1 MNLGL
6 SLLYAAERTPDAAA
20 VVDGDDRLDY
30 RSLRRVAAVLA
41 AGLASLG
48 VGRGDRV
55 AMVLKNRREAVELY
69 WACQWLGAVVVPL
82 SWRVAPADVEY
93 CVGDSGARVVVFE
106 AVSLEHALA
115 CSGEV
120 ERLVAVGTATGE
132 SSSAGLAERLR
143 TAGCSVPCDSYES
156 LLGTGEATGP
166 APPADDFDD
175 RETSIFLYTSGT
187 TGRPKGVP
195 RSHAA
200 ERAGGLSQALHQSY
214 RPGER
219 TLGVMPLYH
228 TMGIHTLLAAQIVG
242 GCFVCQPDW
251 SASEASDL
259 IESERIGS
267 LYLAP
272 TLFHD
277 LVHSPDLAGADVS
290 SVRSLAYAGAAM
302 TSALV
307 ERCVAV
313 FAPEVFINHYGSTE
327 IYTYSVHF
335 DQRAAPG
342 CAGRPATNAWLR
354 LVQPEPGAGPDDEV
368 APGETGEI
376 ICHLSSDEAFAGYWN
391 RPDADAEAIR
401 GDWYFTGDLGR
412 ADDDGNLWI
421 VGRIDDM
428 IISGGENVHPLEV
441 EDVLERAPGV
451 REVAVVGLP
460 DDRWGQAVTAFVIL
474 DDAAT
479 GAGEPA
485 GAAIQPAAAPEVE
498 PDTPTARAAAF
509 RLDAHC
515 RESPQLAR
523 FKRPRRYRFPDTLPK
538 SPSGKILRRL
548 LREQAAESAAAAS
561 D

>member
-6 SLLYAAERTPDAAA
+6 SLLYAAERTPEADA
-20 VVDGDDRLDY
+20 VVDGDARLDY
-30 RSLRRVAAVLA
+30 RSLQQVAATLA
-41 AGLASLG
+41 AGLASRG

-55 AMVLKNRREAVELY
+55 AVVLKNRRQAVELY

-82 SWRVAPADVEY
+82 SWRVAPADVAY
-93 CVGDSGARVVVFE
+93 CVADSAATVVAFE
-106 AVSLEHALA
+106 EVGLEHARA
-115 CSGEV
+115 CAGAAD
-120 ERLVAVGTATGE
+120 RFVAVGVAGAG
-132 SSSAGLAERLR
+132 SSAGLAARFRAGRDER
-143 TAGCSVPCDSYES
+143 PCEPYES
-156 LLGTGEATGP
+156 LSAAGEASGP
-166 APPADDFDD
+166 LLPEADLDD
-175 RETSIFLYTSGT
+175 RETSIILYTSGT

-251 SASEASDL
+251 DAADALHL
-259 IESERIGS
+259 ISTERIGS

-277 LVHSPDLAGADVS
+277 LVHSPALAGAATS

-307 ERCVAV
+307 ERCTEV

-327 IYTYSVHF
+327 VYTYSVHF

-342 CAGRPATNAWLR
+342 CAGRPAANAR
-354 LVQPEPGAGPDDEV
+354 LLLVRPEFGAGPDDEV
-368 APGETGEI
+368 EPGETGEI
-376 ICHLSSDEAFAGYWN
+376 ICHLGSDEAFAGYWN
-391 RPDADAEAIR
+391 RPDADAKAIR
-401 GDWYFTGDLGR
+401 DGWYFTGDLGR
-412 ADDDGNLWI
+412 CDAGGDLWV

-441 EDVLERAPGV
+441 EDHLERAPGV

-460 DDRWGQAVTAFVIL
+460 DDRWGQAVTAFVVL
-474 DDAAT
+474 EDAAGT
-479 GAGEPA
+479 TTE
-485 GAAIQPAAAPEVE
+485 AAA
-498 PDTPTARAAAF
+498 A
-509 RLDAHC
+509 RLDAYC
-515 RESPQLAR
+515 LESAELAR

-548 LREQAAESAAAAS
+548 LREQAQESAGRA
-561 D
+561 DR

>member
-6 SLLYAAERTPDAAA
+6 SLLYASERTPSADA
-20 VVDGDDRLDY
+20 VIDGDTRLDY
-30 RSLRRVAAVLA
+30 RGLVQAASTLA
-41 AGLASLG
+41 AGLASCG

-55 AMVLKNRREAVELY
+55 AVVLKNRRETVELY
-69 WACQWLGAVVVPL
+69 WACQWLGAVFVPL
-82 SWRVAPADVEY
+82 SWRVAAADVAY
-93 CVGDSGARVVVFE
+93 CVADSGARVVLFE
-106 AVSLEHALA
+106 EVSLEHALA
-115 CSGEV
+115 CAGEV
-120 ERLVAVGTATGE
+120 DRIVAVGTDSDE
-132 SSSAGLAERLR
+132 DSSAELAERLR
-143 TAGCSVPCDSYES
+143 TAGCPVPCDSYSS
-156 LLGTGEATGP
+156 LLAAGEAPRP
-166 APPADDFDD
+166 APPADDLDD

-228 TMGIHTLLAAQIVG
+228 TMGIHTLLAAQLVG

-251 SASEASDL
+251 DAADALDL

-277 LVHSPDLAGADVS
+277 LVHAPGVAGADVS
-290 SVRSLAYAGAAM
+290 SVRALAYAGAAM

-307 ERCVAV
+307 ERCVEV
-313 FAPEVFINHYGSTE
+313 FGPEVFINHYGSTE
-327 IYTYSVHF
+327 VYTYSVHF

-342 CAGRPATNAWLR
+342 CAGRPATNARLR
-354 LVQPEPGAGPDDEV
+354 LVRPEPGAGPDDEV
-368 APGETGEI
+368 PQGETGEI

-391 RPDADAEAIR
+391 RPDADARAIR
-401 GDWYFTGDLGR
+401 DGWYFTGDLGR
-412 ADDDGNLWI
+412 CDAGGDLWI

-460 DDRWGQAVTAFVIL
+460 DDRLGQAVTAFVVL
-474 DDAAT
+474 DDELSGDGDDAAT
-479 GAGEPA
+479 A
-485 GAAIQPAAAPEVE
+485 
-498 PDTPTARAAAF
+498 
-509 RLDAHC
+509 RLDAYC
-515 RESPQLAR
+515 LESADLAR
-523 FKRPRRYRFPDTLPK
+523 FKRPRRYRFPDALPK

-548 LREQAAESAAAAS
+548 LREEAAGGT
-561 D
+561 

>member
-6 SLLYAAERTPDAAA
+6 SLLYAAERTPDADA
-20 VVDGDDRLDY
+20 VTDGDARLDY
-30 RSLRRVAAVLA
+30 RSLQQVAATLA
-41 AGLASLG
+41 AGLASRG

-55 AMVLKNRREAVELY
+55 AVVLKNRRQAVELY

-82 SWRVAPADVEY
+82 SWRVAPADVAY
-93 CVGDSGARVVVFE
+93 CVADSGASVAAFE
-106 AVSLEHALA
+106 EASVEHAVA
-115 CSGEV
+115 CGATV
-120 ERLVAVGTATGE
+120 ERLVAVGTAGAGSVAGFVDRLRGGGCETPCE
-132 SSSAGLAERLR
+132 PYAGLLA
-143 TAGCSVPCDSYES
+143 A
-156 LLGTGEATGP
+156 GEAAGP
-166 APPADDFDD
+166 APAVADPDD
-175 RETSIFLYTSGT
+175 RETSIILYTSGT

-242 GCFVCQPDW
+242 GCYVCQPDW
-251 SASEASDL
+251 SAAGALDL
-259 IESERIGS
+259 ISSERIGS

-277 LVHSPDLAGADVS
+277 LVHAPAAATADVS
-290 SVRSLAYAGAAM
+290 TVRSVAYAGAAM

-307 ERCVAV
+307 ERCVEV

-327 IYTYSVHF
+327 VYTYSVHF

-342 CAGRPATNAWLR
+342 CAGRPAINARLR
-354 LVQPEPGAGPDDEV
+354 LVRPEPGAGPGDEV
-368 APGETGEI
+368 SPGETGEI

-391 RPDADAEAIR
+391 RPDADAKAIR
-401 GDWYFTGDLGR
+401 DGWYFTGDLGR
-412 ADDDGNLWI
+412 CDAGGNLWV

-460 DDRWGQAVTAFVIL
+460 DDRWGQAVTAFVVL
-474 DDAAT
+474 DDAAGTTT
-479 GAGEPA
+479 GA
-485 GAAIQPAAAPEVE
+485 AAA
-498 PDTPTARAAAF
+498 
-509 RLDAHC
+509 RLDAYC
-515 RESPQLAR
+515 LESTELAR

-548 LREQAAESAAAAS
+548 LREQADEPPGGAGG
-561 D
+561 

>member
-6 SLLYAAERTPDAAA
+6 SLLYAAERDPDADA
-20 VVDGDDRLDY
+20 VVDGSVRLGY
-30 RSLRRVAAVLA
+30 GALRRVAATLA
-41 AGLASLG
+41 SGLASRG
-48 VGRGDRV
+48 VNRGDRV
-55 AMVLKNRREAVELY
+55 AVVLKNRREAVELY
-69 WACQWLGAVVVPL
+69 YACQWLGAVFVPL
-82 SWRVAPADVEY
+82 SWRVAAADVAY
-93 CVGDSGARVVVFE
+93 CVADSGARIVVCE
-106 AVSLEHALA
+106 EVSLEHALA
-115 CSGEV
+115 CSGGV
-120 ERLVAVGTATGE
+120 DRLVAVGAATGE
-132 SSSAGLAERLR
+132 GSSVGLAERLR
-143 TAGCSVPCDSYES
+143 TAGCPVPCDSYES
-156 LLGTGEATGP
+156 LPAAGP
-166 APPADDFDD
+166 VPPADDLDD

-200 ERAGGLSQALHQSY
+200 ERAGGLSQALHQGY

-242 GCFVCQPDW
+242 GCYVCQPDW
-251 SASEASDL
+251 NAPEALDL
-259 IESERIGS
+259 IEAERIGS

-277 LVHSPDLAGADVS
+277 LVHSPAITTADVS
-290 SVRSLAYAGAAM
+290 VVRSLAYAGAAM

-307 ERCVAV
+307 ERCVEV
-313 FAPEVFINHYGSTE
+313 FAPEVFVNHYGSTE
-327 IYTYSVHF
+327 VYTYSVHF

-342 CAGRPATNAWLR
+342 CAGRPATNARLR
-354 LVQPEPGAGPDDEV
+354 LVRPEPAAGPDDEV

-391 RPDADAEAIR
+391 RPDADAGAIR
-401 GDWYFTGDLGR
+401 DGWYFTGDLGR
-412 ADDDGNLWI
+412 CDAGGNLWI

-460 DDRWGQAVTAFVIL
+460 DDRWGQAVTAFVVL
-474 DDAAT
+474 DGPDAGT
-479 GAGEPA
+479 GAE
-485 GAAIQPAAAPEVE
+485 AAA
-498 PDTPTARAAAF
+498 A
-509 RLDAHC
+509 RLDAFC
-515 RESPQLAR
+515 LESPDLAR

-548 LREQAAESAAAAS
+548 LREEAAAS
-561 D
+561 PEPLRWRTVHARVDER

>member
-1 MNLGL
+1 VNLGL
-6 SLLYAAERTPDAAA
+6 SLLYAAERTPDADA
-20 VVDGDDRLDY
+20 VVDGDDRLDH
-30 RSLRRVAAVLA
+30 RSLQRVAAALA
-41 AGLASLG
+41 AGLAALG
-48 VGRGDRV
+48 VDRGDRV

-69 WACQWLGAVVVPL
+69 WACQWLGAVIVPL
-82 SWRVAPADVEY
+82 SWRVAPADVAY
-93 CVGDSGARVVVFE
+93 CVADSEARLVVFE
-106 AVSLEHALA
+106 EVSLAHAVACAGAAEHFVAVETGGPA
-115 CSGEV
+115 SSGELV
-120 ERLVAVGTATGE
+120 ERLGAAGCAAPCQAYGGLLATGE
-132 SSSAGLAERLR
+132 AAG
-143 TAGCSVPCDSYES
+143 
-156 LLGTGEATGP
+156 GTPVVE
-166 APPADDFDD
+166 DLDD

-228 TMGIHTLLAAQIVG
+228 TMGIHTLLAAQIMG

-251 SASEASDL
+251 DAGPALNL

-277 LVHSPDLAGADVS
+277 LVHSPDLAGADTS

-307 ERCVAV
+307 ERCV
-313 FAPEVFINHYGSTE
+313 EVFGPETFVNHYGATE
-327 IYTYSVHF
+327 VYTYSVHF

-342 CAGRPATNAWLR
+342 CAGRPATNARLR
-354 LVQPEPGAGPDDEV
+354 LVRPEPGAGPDDEV
-368 APGETGEI
+368 EPGETGEI
-376 ICHLSSDEAFAGYWN
+376 VCHLSSDEAFAGYWN
-391 RPDADAEAIR
+391 RPDADTRAIR
-401 GDWYFTGDLGR
+401 DGWYFTGDLGR
-412 ADDDGNLWI
+412 CDDGGNLWV

-460 DDRWGQAVTAFVIL
+460 DDRWGQAVTAFVVL
-474 DDAAT
+474 EDAAA
-479 GAGEPA
+479 GAGEE
-485 GAAIQPAAAPEVE
+485 AAAA
-498 PDTPTARAAAF
+498 D
-509 RLDAHC
+509 LDAYC
-515 RESPQLAR
+515 LASAELAR
-523 FKRPRRYRFPDTLPK
+523 FKRPRRYRFPDALPK

-548 LREQAAESAAAAS
+548 LREQESP
-561 D
+561 